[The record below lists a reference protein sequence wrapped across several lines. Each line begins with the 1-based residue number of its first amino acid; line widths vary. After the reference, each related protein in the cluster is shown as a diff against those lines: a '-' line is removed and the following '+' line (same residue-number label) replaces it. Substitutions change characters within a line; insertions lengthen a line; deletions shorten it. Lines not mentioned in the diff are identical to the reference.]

1 MILSQNRQNMTCVQ
15 SLLWK
20 NKKESSWFY
29 NTFMGLIPE
38 QTLFLFGK
46 QLTLKRN
53 RKYKITP
60 SPEWAGFLPVFW
72 GLGIK
77 CSKQFFFHIILKKR
91 TNFLVTTLF
100 SGQMECVLKS

>member
-60 SPEWAGFLPVFW
+60 SPEWAGFLGF
-72 GLGIK
+72 GHKMFKTI
-77 CSKQFFFHIILKKR
+77 FFSYYFKEKDK
-91 TNFLVTTLF
+91 F
-100 SGQMECVLKS
+100 SGDHFI